1 MLRFLGIALDSK
13 EEAERVQLSDQRQI
27 STDGAGKQESTD
39 KDVVP
44 QDAEV
49 EDNFTLVAPE
59 EVAEVEPE
67 DFTLIAPEEVKEQ
80 RQNIIQTDGDEDGIH
95 VDTTHTKKRLDA
107 RNKQLEIQK
116 NQKIHDE
123 DEKDEDDIVLID
135 TRHTLREKKDHERA
149 LVRQQKAEEE
159 KAVREKA
166 KAAKKAKKAKKGAK
180 KVLPSFQLPAAAKYF
195 AIAEPENTAQEV
207 LPSFQ
212 LPAAAKDVAKHGAK
226 EETKDADV
234 PVQVSEIYA
243 TTFSRKNIRKS
254 KSQPDSLIKIRNEG
268 CFSKDRD
275 KGRFSAPR

>member
-59 EVAEVEPE
+59 EVAEVEP
-67 DFTLIAPEEVKEQ
+67 DFTLIAPEEAKEQ

-95 VDTTHTKKRLDA
+95 VDTTDTKKRLDA
-107 RNKQLEIQK
+107 RNKQLEIQEK
-116 NQKIHDE
+116 QKIHDE

-135 TRHTLREKKDHERA
+135 IRHTLREKKDHERA

-159 KAVREKA
+159 RLAREKA
-166 KAAKKAKKAKKGAK
+166 KVAKKDKKGKKGKKGAK

-226 EETKDADV
+226 EETKDAV
-234 PVQVSEIYA
+234 VQISTIYA
-243 TTFSRKNIRKS
+243 TTFNSRKNKISKL
-254 KSQPDSLIKIRNEG
+254 KSQPESLIKV
-268 CFSKDRD
+268 SD